1 MFIKDLLNQGTP
13 SFSFEFFPPK
23 TDEAF
28 DALMETIRELQK
40 LHPTFVSVTYGA
52 GGSTRRRTIDIVA
65 KAKGEL
71 GQESMAHLTCVGST
85 EQELRDVLDELR
97 RQGIENVLPLR
108 GDPPAGTDVF
118 EKTPGGFG
126 YANELV
132 SFIKEDYDFCLG
144 VAGYPE
150 GHQEAD
156 DFDTDLANLKLKV
169 DAGADFVITQ
179 MFFDNRFYFE
189 FVAQARAIGIDVPLI
204 PGIMPIGNFEQIQRF
219 TKMCGASIPARLMEE
234 LEQRKDEPE
243 SIHHL
248 GVAYA
253 TIQCLGLLQGG
264 AFACVVP
271 IIQSQ
276 TVAGETVGNNGPSG
290 YSTTRIERR
299 FVPWSAALQVAVP
312 KAILE
317 PSPWLRSLLDC
328 LAPGWNKPHFVA
340 AAPSKPE
347 KMKPVA
353 QPRSV
358 KPGISI
364 IPSFQKRKK

>member
-1 MFIKDLLNQGTP
+1 MLIKDLLNQGTP

-28 DALMETIRELQK
+28 DTLMETIRELQK

-52 GGSTRRRTIDIVA
+52 GGSTRRRTIDVVA

-85 EQELRDVLDELR
+85 EEELRDVLDELR
-97 RQGIENVLPLR
+97 TQGIENVLPLR

-132 SFIKEDYDFCLG
+132 SFIKENYDFCLG

-179 MFFDNRFYFE
+179 MFFDNRFYFD
-189 FVAQARAIGIDVPLI
+189 FVVQARAIGIDVPLI
-204 PGIMPIGNFEQIQRF
+204 PGIMPILNLGQIKRF
-219 TKMCGASIPARLMEE
+219 TQMCGASIPEE
-234 LEQRKDEPE
+234 LLERLEAIKEDADAVRQC
-243 SIHHL
+243 
-248 GVAYA
+248 GVEHAA
-253 TIQCLGLLQGG
+253 QQCRELLEGG
-264 AFACVVP
+264 V
-271 IIQSQ
+271 
-276 TVAGETVGNNGPSG
+276 
-290 YSTTRIERR
+290 
-299 FVPWSAALQVAVP
+299 
-312 KAILE
+312 
-317 PSPWLRSLLDC
+317 
-328 LAPGWNKPHFVA
+328 
-340 AAPSKPE
+340 
-347 KMKPVA
+347 
-353 QPRSV
+353 
-358 KPGISI
+358 PGIHFYTLNRSTSTRDI
-364 IPSFQKRKK
+364 FENLKAVGALA

>member
-1 MFIKDLLNQGTP
+1 MLIKDLLNQGTP

-28 DALMETIRELQK
+28 DTLMETIRELQK

-52 GGSTRRRTIDIVA
+52 GGSTRRRTIDVVA

-85 EQELRDVLDELR
+85 EEELRDVLDELR
-97 RQGIENVLPLR
+97 TQGIENVLPLR

-132 SFIKEDYDFCLG
+132 SFIKENYDFCLG

-179 MFFDNRFYFE
+179 MFFDNRFYFD
-189 FVAQARAIGIDVPLI
+189 FVVQARAIGIDVPLI
-204 PGIMPIGNFEQIQRF
+204 PGIMPILNLGQIKRF
-219 TKMCGASIPARLMEE
+219 TQMCGASIPEE
-234 LEQRKDEPE
+234 LLERLEAIKEDADAVRQC
-243 SIHHL
+243 
-248 GVAYA
+248 GVEHAA
-253 TIQCLGLLQGG
+253 QQCRELLECG
-264 AFACVVP
+264 V
-271 IIQSQ
+271 
-276 TVAGETVGNNGPSG
+276 
-290 YSTTRIERR
+290 
-299 FVPWSAALQVAVP
+299 
-312 KAILE
+312 
-317 PSPWLRSLLDC
+317 
-328 LAPGWNKPHFVA
+328 
-340 AAPSKPE
+340 
-347 KMKPVA
+347 
-353 QPRSV
+353 
-358 KPGISI
+358 PGIHFYTLNRSTSTRDI
-364 IPSFQKRKK
+364 FENLKAVGALA

>member
-1 MFIKDLLNQGTP
+1 MLIKDLLNQGTP

-28 DALMETIRELQK
+28 DTLVETIRELQK

-52 GGSTRRRTIDIVA
+52 GGSTRRRTIDVVA

-85 EQELRDVLDELR
+85 EKELRDVLDELR
-97 RQGIENVLPLR
+97 TQGIENVLSLR

-132 SFIKEDYDFCLG
+132 SFIKENYDFCLG

-179 MFFDNRFYFE
+179 MFFDNRFYFD
-189 FVAQARAIGIDVPLI
+189 FVVQARAIGIDVPLI
-204 PGIMPIGNFEQIQRF
+204 PGIMPILNLGQIKRF
-219 TKMCGASIPARLMEE
+219 TQMCGASIPEE
-234 LEQRKDEPE
+234 LLERLEAIKEDADAVRQC
-243 SIHHL
+243 
-248 GVAYA
+248 GVEHAA
-253 TIQCLGLLQGG
+253 QQCRELLEGG
-264 AFACVVP
+264 V
-271 IIQSQ
+271 
-276 TVAGETVGNNGPSG
+276 
-290 YSTTRIERR
+290 
-299 FVPWSAALQVAVP
+299 
-312 KAILE
+312 
-317 PSPWLRSLLDC
+317 
-328 LAPGWNKPHFVA
+328 
-340 AAPSKPE
+340 
-347 KMKPVA
+347 
-353 QPRSV
+353 
-358 KPGISI
+358 PGIHFYTLNRSTSTRDI
-364 IPSFQKRKK
+364 FENLKAVGALA

>member
-1 MFIKDLLNQGTP
+1 MLIKDLLNQGTP

-28 DALMETIRELQK
+28 DTLLETIRELQK

-52 GGSTRRRTIDIVA
+52 GGSTRRRTIDVVA

-85 EQELRDVLDELR
+85 EEELRDVLDELR

-118 EKTPGGFG
+118 EKKPGGFG

-132 SFIKEDYDFCLG
+132 SFIKENYDFCLG

-179 MFFDNRFYFE
+179 MFFDNRFYFD

-204 PGIMPIGNFEQIQRF
+204 PGIMPILNLGQIQRF
-219 TKMCGASIPARLMEE
+219 TQMCGASIPEE
-234 LEQRKDEPE
+234 LLERLEAIKEDADAVRQCGVEHAAQQCRELLE
-243 SIHHL
+243 SGVPGIHFYTL
-248 GVAYA
+248 
-253 TIQCLGLLQGG
+253 
-264 AFACVVP
+264 
-271 IIQSQ
+271 
-276 TVAGETVGNNGPSG
+276 NR
-290 YSTTRIERR
+290 STSTRDIFEN
-299 FVPWSAALQVAVP
+299 L
-312 KAILE
+312 KAIGA
-317 PSPWLRSLLDC
+317 
-328 LAPGWNKPHFVA
+328 LA
-340 AAPSKPE
+340 
-347 KMKPVA
+347 
-353 QPRSV
+353 
-358 KPGISI
+358 
-364 IPSFQKRKK
+364 

>member
-1 MFIKDLLNQGTP
+1 MLIKDLLNQGTP

-28 DALMETIRELQK
+28 DTLVETIRELQK

-52 GGSTRRRTIDIVA
+52 GGSTRRRTIDVVA

-85 EQELRDVLDELR
+85 EEELRDVLDELR
-97 RQGIENVLPLR
+97 TQGIENVLPLR

-132 SFIKEDYDFCLG
+132 SFIKENYDFCLG

-179 MFFDNRFYFE
+179 MFFDNRFYFD

-204 PGIMPIGNFEQIQRF
+204 PGIMPILNLGQIKRF
-219 TKMCGASIPARLMEE
+219 TQMCGASIPEE
-234 LEQRKDEPE
+234 LLERLEAIKEDADAVRQC
-243 SIHHL
+243 
-248 GVAYA
+248 GVEHAA
-253 TIQCLGLLQGG
+253 QQCRELLEGG
-264 AFACVVP
+264 V
-271 IIQSQ
+271 
-276 TVAGETVGNNGPSG
+276 
-290 YSTTRIERR
+290 
-299 FVPWSAALQVAVP
+299 
-312 KAILE
+312 
-317 PSPWLRSLLDC
+317 
-328 LAPGWNKPHFVA
+328 
-340 AAPSKPE
+340 
-347 KMKPVA
+347 
-353 QPRSV
+353 
-358 KPGISI
+358 PGIHFYTLNRSTSTRDI
-364 IPSFQKRKK
+364 FENLKAVGALP

>member
-1 MFIKDLLNQGTP
+1 MLIKDLLNQGTP

-28 DALMETIRELQK
+28 DTLVETIRELQK

-52 GGSTRRRTIDIVA
+52 GGSTRRRTIDVVA

-85 EQELRDVLDELR
+85 EEELRDVLDELR
-97 RQGIENVLPLR
+97 TQGIENVLPLR

-132 SFIKEDYDFCLG
+132 SFIKENYDFCLG

-179 MFFDNRFYFE
+179 MFFDNRFYFD
-189 FVAQARAIGIDVPLI
+189 FVVQARAIGIDVPLI
-204 PGIMPIGNFEQIQRF
+204 PGIMPILNLGQIKRF
-219 TKMCGASIPARLMEE
+219 TQMCGASIPEE
-234 LEQRKDEPE
+234 LLERLEAIKEDADAVRQC
-243 SIHHL
+243 
-248 GVAYA
+248 GVEHAA
-253 TIQCLGLLQGG
+253 QQCRELLEGG
-264 AFACVVP
+264 V
-271 IIQSQ
+271 
-276 TVAGETVGNNGPSG
+276 
-290 YSTTRIERR
+290 
-299 FVPWSAALQVAVP
+299 
-312 KAILE
+312 
-317 PSPWLRSLLDC
+317 
-328 LAPGWNKPHFVA
+328 
-340 AAPSKPE
+340 
-347 KMKPVA
+347 
-353 QPRSV
+353 
-358 KPGISI
+358 PGIHFYTLNRSTSTRDI
-364 IPSFQKRKK
+364 FENLKAVGALA